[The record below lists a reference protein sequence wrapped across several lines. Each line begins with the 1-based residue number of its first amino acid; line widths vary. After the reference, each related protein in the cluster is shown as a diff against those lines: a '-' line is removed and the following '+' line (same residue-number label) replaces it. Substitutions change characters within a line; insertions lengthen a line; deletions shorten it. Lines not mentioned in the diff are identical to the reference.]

1 MKKVLFIVMLALSTA
16 IGANAQITM
25 VGTNTT
31 SDTVTNAGTVYF
43 TTPVNSLNSATS
55 GKYVVTLTETY
66 VSGTSTAR
74 NYVLEG
80 TVDGTNWFKM
90 HGTRG
95 TDGIACDSIASTAF
109 TTGSRTWKW
118 TVIPGMTKFL
128 SSTTYPVPTTEASGA
143 GRVVRLRVRCVGV
156 TNPQSTRVT
165 SVKCLVQL

>member
-1 MKKVLFIVMLALSTA
+1 MLTVLTA

-43 TTPVNSLNSATS
+43 TTPVNALNSATS
-55 GKYVVTLTETY
+55 GKYVVSLTETY
-66 VSGTSTAR
+66 TSGTSTAR

-80 TVDGTNWFKM
+80 TVDGTNWFRM

-95 TDGIACDSIASTAF
+95 TDGIVCDSISSTAL
-109 TTGSRTWKW
+109 TTGSRTWRW
-118 TVIPGMTKFL
+118 TVIPGMYKYL
-128 SSTTYPVPTTEASGA
+128 ASTYPTPTTEASGA

-156 TNPQSTRVT
+156 TNPQSTRIT
-165 SVKCLVQL
+165 NVKCLVQI